1 MASTIMQFLDFMDH
15 YLLFNAITDAL
26 DELRET
32 EDCGRVEEILVS
44 AQQRAEDRFLDESE
58 DNWN

>member
-1 MASTIMQFLDFMDH
+1 MYKKMYFH
-15 YLLFNAITDAL
+15 LFNAITDAL

>member
-1 MASTIMQFLDFMDH
+1 MYQKLY

-26 DELRET
+26 DEQRET
-32 EDCGRVEEILVS
+32 EDCVRVEEILVS

>member
-1 MASTIMQFLDFMDH
+1 MYQKLY

-44 AQQRAEDRFLDESE
+44 AQQRAEDRFLDETEE
-58 DNWN
+58 DWN